1 MKPTEERKK
10 VTPSIPT
17 FGYVAKQGEKFGKPT
32 QFNIKKMV
40 RTYQAETIKPKPI
53 PEKEYIAPEWT
64 NLKLS
69 ATEYVQAKYPMVES
83 DDPTVTHHPLY
94 RKFNADGLNDYCQIS
109 IEIDFDKNQEVIIIK
124 EMIGHVTGWE
134 QTITPLSVP
143 ISLAHEYIER
153 LKKASET
160 RLDSFTSDL
169 QLNKCLLYHNTLD
182 RYQIKYEFTIKS
194 EVGPQGRERLITL
207 DRDYRDPRKSQSI
220 KLPWIQLPRLIYQLQ
235 LFMEEYEFTPIDLKN
250 S

>member
-1 MKPTEERKK
+1 MDERKK
-10 VTPSIPT
+10 ITPSIPT
-17 FGYVAKQGEKFGKPT
+17 FGYVAKQSEKFGKPV
-32 QFNIKKMV
+32 QSNIKKMV
-40 RTYQAETIKPKPI
+40 RAYQAEAIKPKPI
-53 PEKEYIAPEWT
+53 SEKEYVAPEWT

-83 DDPTVTHHPLY
+83 DDPTVTHYPLY

-109 IEIDFDKNQEVIIIK
+109 IETDFNKNQEVIVIK

-134 QTITPLSVP
+134 QTVTPLCVP
-143 ISLAHEYIER
+143 INLAHDYIEK

-169 QLNKCLLYHNTLD
+169 QANKCLLYHNSMEKH
-182 RYQIKYEFTIKS
+182 QIKYEFTIKS
-194 EVGPQGRERLITL
+194 EVGPHGRERLITL

-235 LFMEEYEFTPIDLKN
+235 LFMEEYEFTPVDLKN